1 MDDTFILKVG
11 DKDLS
16 ALITPLAV
24 GSSSDEYPKSI
35 IPIPYDAPEGA
46 GDPYRS
52 LIDSITAKSTDTGPG
67 IMFCRFALQTLNV
80 KVELERADYGLKEG
94 VNKLWGKPLFE
105 VWPEQNG
112 ASTATAEQIK
122 TLLGIIALASRC
134 KARPGPDR
142 SDYLKL
148 LWQRG
153 ISLVDQQLVTQLGI
167 EEYQPEI
174 IKSLVSNFS
183 AATLALLYISTRG
196 KSPMLYP
203 ESFQFGVLAV
213 QGISNSLLSHWLRVG
228 QLFDIGP
235 SIIAAS
241 VPFRE
246 IRQLCT
252 KILEK
257 SADLGQAGP
266 QITLFL
272 QALGRNFTGFSI
284 RASPFTSALLTLI
297 LLFATDSRT
306 LLYLYAGAGVDVVI
320 EMAKRAYLWTT
331 GLRAVQGQFAQ
342 VTIGEEVVDPIV
354 HDVLHQGNLDPPLTQ
369 RITSF
374 ERKDLVR
381 YLLWLMTHY
390 VVLLRDGVRLPDGR
404 VVSEETYLLSVK
416 ELLQPDPNSR
426 PFPESSLGKIL
437 SRRYRPHDAPAAGVP
452 HRDAG
457 APPLGRVAGN
467 GPAPAQMQVQQLPAA
482 GVQPNPNPD
491 GDQADLLDL

>member
-1 MDDTFILKVG
+1 MI
-11 DKDLS
+11 
-16 ALITPLAV
+16 
-24 GSSSDEYPKSI
+24 
-35 IPIPYDAPEGA
+35 
-46 GDPYRS
+46 
-52 LIDSITAKSTDTGPG
+52 
-67 IMFCRFALQTLNV
+67 
-80 KVELERADYGLKEG
+80 
-94 VNKLWGKPLFE
+94 
-105 VWPEQNG
+105 
-112 ASTATAEQIK
+112 
-122 TLLGIIALASRC
+122 
-134 KARPGPDR
+134 
-142 SDYLKL
+142 
-148 LWQRG
+148 
-153 ISLVDQQLVTQLGI
+153 VDQQLVTQLGI

-196 KSPMLYP
+196 KSPILYP

-437 SRRYRPHDAPAAGVP
+437 SRRYRPHDAPAAGVA

-457 APPLGRVAGN
+457 APPSGTWPATVLPQLKCRSNNCLLPEFNRIRTQTGIRQISSTCKEQKKNAGTKIITHADDTRTLADFGLPPVPEEHRAAAAELDEAEELRHLPPIVREEMN
-467 GPAPAQMQVQQLPAA
+467 FDRGGLHDTVHQRLPALLPAQRQVVDLVLAA
-482 GVQPNPNPD
+482 VQ
-491 GDQADLLDL
+491 DQRALALLMDAPGGTGKTFTLNTLLAVVRSRNLVALAVAFSGIAATLLDNGRTFH